1 MASKSKVR
9 SAVPAAVIGVAAS
22 AAAMGLIVPSLQK
35 AAQSK
40 PADTRAVTKSTAVKK
55 SITVTSKSQQPVTG
69 APGKRR
75 DLTFYTGD
83 LRANMF
89 SEPVA
94 PAPKDVTP
102 PISKPVPP
110 APVDPLAEWSFTGSA
125 KVNDVTYGIV
135 ENTSTHDSVMLKA
148 GDDFE
153 GFKVDSID
161 TQFVMLT
168 LGKEAKSMMVS
179 MNYSY
184 VPLSKS
190 AAFLSASPGAAQG
203 MDPNMAKMA
212 AMAAGMGATGQ
223 SITLPNGT
231 QLDGARAQRYMNRL
245 NQGWPGAQGAQGATG
260 GGGGFG
266 GGMGRGGGGG
276 GGRRGGFG
284 GFGGNGGG

>member
-1 MASKSKVR
+1 MANKSKVR
-9 SAVPAAVIGVAAS
+9 SAVPAAVIGMAAT
-22 AAAMGLIVPSLQK
+22 AAAMGLIVPSLQN

-40 PADTRAVTKSTAVKK
+40 PADPKSAAKASSAKKVDTAVAAAKP
-55 SITVTSKSQQPVTG
+55 QAAPV
-69 APGKRR
+69 PGKRR

-83 LRANMF
+83 IRANMF
-89 SEPVA
+89 SEPVS
-94 PAPKDVTP
+94 PAPKVPTP
-102 PISKPVPP
+102 PPVKPVPP
-110 APVDPLAEWSFTGSA
+110 APVDPLADWSFTGSA

-135 ENTSTHDSVMLKA
+135 ENTTTHDSVMLKA

-161 TQFVMLT
+161 TKFVMLT

-179 MNYSY
+179 MNSSY

-190 AAFLSASPGAAQG
+190 AAFLSASPGGAQG

-212 AMAAGMGATGQ
+212 AMAGAMGGTGQ
-223 SITLPNGT
+223 TITLPNGM

-245 NQGWPGAQGAQGATG
+245 NQGWPGAQGGNAGG

-266 GGMGRGGGGG
+266 GGFGG

-284 GFGGNGGG
+284 GFGGGG